1 MNQKLLIPLATVIV
15 GGLSFFLTMFAV
27 MKTIDFDSVKPPE
40 PPPLAADDNPSWHFK
55 NPEFEQWVSQVKD
68 ERAALAT
75 REEQLKEWETRL
87 QAESREISSVT
98 QTVTKMQTEFDK
110 RVLQFKEQE
119 MANAKKQIKVV
130 SGMSPEGAAV
140 MLNEIPDDE
149 VTKLLFAMKPDISG
163 PILDAMS
170 KLGPTQAKRAA
181 LVTQRLKDVVQAPAT
196 NTLSS
201 NATP

>member
-1 MNQKLLIPLATVIV
+1 MNSNLLIPLATVVV
-15 GGLSFFLTMFAV
+15 GGLSFFITMFAV
-27 MKTIDFDSVKPPE
+27 MKTINFDGIKPPE
-40 PPPLAADDNPSWHFK
+40 PAPLAADDNPSWHFK
-55 NPEFEQWVSQVKD
+55 NPEFEQWVTQVKD

-75 REEQLKEWETRL
+75 REEQLKDWETRL

-98 QTVTKMQTEFDK
+98 QTVTKMQNEFDR

-130 SGMSPEGAAV
+130 SGMTPEGAAA
-140 MLNEIPDDE
+140 MLNEISDDE

-163 PILDAMS
+163 AILDAMS
-170 KLGPTQAKRAA
+170 KLGAAPAKRAA
-181 LVTQRLKDVVQAPAT
+181 LVTQRLKDVVQVPAT
-196 NTLSS
+196 NNFSS